1 MPRILIAYPLDYTS
15 LILADKLKG
24 DIDNDVQLFIDP
36 EMNNYFTTNV
46 TQDLQSVSKHP
57 VKTTSSKVIRLRLSV
72 R

>member
-24 DIDNDVQLFIDP
+24 DIDNDVELFIDP
-36 EMNNYFTTNV
+36 EMNNFFTTNV

-57 VKTTSSKVIRLRLSV
+57 VQTTSSKVIRLI
-72 R
+72 